1 MCCHPTSSNI
11 WEVVIFAKLRHMKY
25 TVKIRDYFNIKQ
37 AGHFFAQVSLPY
49 VKSETRQYES
59 QIIALS
65 INNLKSAPGTLATD
79 VQVPKV
85 DPCLLYGEELLSNSS
100 DPIKE
105 FTLASCGHIF
115 HQKCL
120 EKNLVSGEVIC
131 PNKECNK
138 AIETFL
144 SPDLFKE
151 GKGGGLQKSTK
162 ASADETN
169 ITTTEMVNT
178 TASTDA
184 TAIQIDSENQ
194 LPWMT
199 IMIHR
204 NRGVFRNDHLT
215 IGNIAMISHE
225 MMFESFIRHAKES
238 PINVIN
244 GNTSDHIDD
253 LKEKIYEEVK
263 KKHNDFLDIE
273 AEDLRLWKVEIN
285 NSSDDEF
292 SSLVLKNDN
301 TKNITK
307 LRGTIREFWDDDEKR
322 PKVGCTHIIVDSLR
336 LVERRKMDNHIQDQ
350 GEGLNLLIGQLRE
363 MGLQNPGRPDI

>member
-1 MCCHPTSSNI
+1 
-11 WEVVIFAKLRHMKY
+11 
-25 TVKIRDYFNIKQ
+25 
-37 AGHFFAQVSLPY
+37 
-49 VKSETRQYES
+49 
-59 QIIALS
+59 
-65 INNLKSAPGTLATD
+65 
-79 VQVPKV
+79 
-85 DPCLLYGEELLSNSS
+85 
-100 DPIKE
+100 
-105 FTLASCGHIF
+105 
-115 HQKCL
+115 
-120 EKNLVSGEVIC
+120 
-131 PNKECNK
+131 
-138 AIETFL
+138 
-144 SPDLFKE
+144 
-151 GKGGGLQKSTK
+151 
-162 ASADETN
+162 
-169 ITTTEMVNT
+169 
-178 TASTDA
+178 
-184 TAIQIDSENQ
+184 
-194 LPWMT
+194 
-199 IMIHR
+199 
-204 NRGVFRNDHLT
+204 
-215 IGNIAMISHE
+215 MISHE

>member
-1 MCCHPTSSNI
+1 MGFGDAYANPSSFYEI
-11 WEVVIFAKLRHMKY
+11 TKLRNAML
-25 TVKIRDYFNIKQ
+25 
-37 AGHFFAQVSLPY
+37 SLPY

-151 GKGGGLQKSTK
+151 GKG
-162 ASADETN
+162 
-169 ITTTEMVNT
+169 
-178 TASTDA
+178 
-184 TAIQIDSENQ
+184 AIQIDSENQ

-204 NRGVFRNDHLT
+204 NRGRLT
-215 IGNIAMISHE
+215 D
-225 MMFESFIRHAKES
+225 AKES

-363 MGLQNPGRPDI
+363 MGLQNPEHQDLDNHKIFEKTLRFCCALLTNGQAWLQEIVIR